1 MTMQTDL
8 GKDYAQC
15 LDARALNEIATWCD
29 MAAHGLSNRTD
40 DHKTDKE
47 KFLKLAEALRG
58 V

>member
-1 MTMQTDL
+1 MQTDL